1 MKCLFFVLVT
11 MLIMLNTG
19 CLGQKQLVFE
29 FQDVVKTEKKQ
40 ISEDQYTEYIS
51 IDSILGPIKWSHL
64 KTTKSITSYKIDQVL
79 IDERTQEYGRSIS
92 FLDSMPEVA
101 VTPFLIEVTNTKN
114 YPVKDQIIE
123 DFLPDI
129 QFEFCAENC
138 DLSLLV
144 DTKKDVVGFI
154 SLEGQ
159 EVVHVSEK
167 FKNFLY
173 QKLKQKSLDKNKEP

>member
-1 MKCLFFVLVT
+1 M
-11 MLIMLNTG
+11 
-19 CLGQKQLVFE
+19 
-29 FQDVVKTEKKQ
+29 
-40 ISEDQYTEYIS
+40 
-51 IDSILGPIKWSHL
+51 
-64 KTTKSITSYKIDQVL
+64 